1 MTIKKYNTVL
11 EYLVAL
17 EQLYK
22 EMSSSTG
29 HTHENKEVIDQL
41 TIELV
46 AKLKRINEDLSK
58 YALKSYVDERDNL
71 VLQNSDTRVDGLR
84 TYVQSEISKVDNE
97 IDNIIYDINDIKNDM
112 SSLGYNSDSFQ
123 IIEAYN
129 NMVSLMDKKH
139 YLCTN
144 FSGSPNIHIAN
155 SEEDFQEVHLT
166 IITDSIIQGI
176 YTTFQCKWY
185 GLPQWLEPDKV
196 FHLTFR
202 RFLDTW
208 TCDVVTYI

>member
-1 MTIKKYNTVL
+1 MKKYNTVL

-22 EMSSSTG
+22 EMASANG

-41 TIELV
+41 TSELLE
-46 AKLKRINEDLSK
+46 KLKSINLSS
-58 YALKSYVDERDNL
+58 YALKSYVDERDSL
-71 VLQNSDTRVDGLR
+71 VLENSDNKVNGLR
-84 TYVQSEISKVDNE
+84 TYVQSEISKVENE
-97 IDNIIYDINDIKNDM
+97 IDNIVYDINDIENTI
-112 SSLGYNSDSFQ
+112 SSLDSKSDSFQ

-129 NMVSLMDKKH
+129 NMLSLMDKKH

-144 FSGSPNIHIAN
+144 FSASPNIHIAN
-155 SEEDFQEVHLT
+155 SEGDFQEVHLT
-166 IITDSIIQGI
+166 IMTDSIIQGI

-196 FHLTFR
+196 YHLTFR

-208 TCDVVTYI
+208 TCDVVTYV

>member
-1 MTIKKYNTVL
+1 MKKYNTVL

-22 EMSSSTG
+22 EMASANG
-29 HTHENKEVIDQL
+29 HSHENKEVLDQL
-41 TIELV
+41 TNELLE
-46 AKLKRINEDLSK
+46 KLKSINLSS
-58 YALKSYVDERDNL
+58 YALKTYVDERDGL
-71 VLQNSDTRVDGLR
+71 VLQNSDTKVSGLR
-84 TYVQSEISKVDNE
+84 TYLQSEISKVENE
-97 IDNIIYDINDIKNDM
+97 IDNIVYDIDDIKNDM
-112 SSLGYNSDSFQ
+112 SSLGSNNSFQ

-129 NMVSLMDKKH
+129 NMVSLNDKKH

-144 FSGSPNIHIAN
+144 FSGSPNIHISN
-155 SEEDFQEVHLT
+155 SEGDFQEVHLT
-166 IITDSIIQGI
+166 IMTDSIIQGI

-185 GLPQWLEPDKV
+185 NLPQWLEPDKV